1 MKKVIV
7 AMVFFLPAL
16 SWAGKEKPK
25 PNPADYTIR
34 AHVQS
39 SNLVNICQDSWGM
52 LNPGGM
58 GKATHCATSQHLKA
72 LINGKKFELDSV
84 DIQGSALRIGDYKAK
99 GDDTMAPDAYEY
111 HITFEFLM
119 PDGSTRIFRVVG
131 ESE

>member
-1 MKKVIV
+1 MKKVIF
-7 AMVFFLPAL
+7 AMMFLLPAL

-25 PNPADYTIR
+25 PNPADYTM
-34 AHVQS
+34 AVHVLS

-58 GKATHCATSQHLKA
+58 GKATHCATAQHLNA

-84 DIQGSALRIGDYKAK
+84 DIQGSALRIGDYKAR
-99 GDDTMAPDAYEY
+99 GDDTMPPDAYEY
-111 HITFEFLM
+111 HIMFEFLL
-119 PDGSTRIFRVVG
+119 PDGTTRTYRVVG